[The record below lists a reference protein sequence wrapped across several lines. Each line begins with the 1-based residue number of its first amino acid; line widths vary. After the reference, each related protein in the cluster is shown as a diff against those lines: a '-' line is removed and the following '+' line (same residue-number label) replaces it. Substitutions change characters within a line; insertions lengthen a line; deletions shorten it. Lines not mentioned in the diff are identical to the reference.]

1 MGTSQER
8 RPCRES
14 NATWT
19 GPLSEA
25 MPACR
30 GRRADHAQKDRVGT
44 WEIPRWARAIPL
56 LVRIGKGKPIADDER
71 TREVGPSSSSCE
83 AGEQG
88 GAIRRGAGGA
98 KGWDQ
103 GECKPA
109 TLGPDAEPG
118 NRVTGAGTHTSNRK
132 GKEEGTVHSAL
143 PPYQRRTAPGCVLCH
158 QAGGSPRRRRGG
170 MAGLRGKCGDKSPWL
185 ARARP
190 TGSVS
195 GTAVPASVHTQAGRP
210 AAPARGRRPGR
221 QGSVISPLLAN
232 IYVFYVLDLYAEHW
246 RRREASGDVIIVR
259 YADDFIIGFEH
270 ETDAK
275 RFLDLL
281 RERMGKFALALHPE
295 KTRLIEF
302 GRMRRQAA
310 DSADS
315 ASRKPSTSWVLPS
328 FAEHHAVVLPDQA
341 EVPERPHAGKAPGDQ
356 AVTASADAPAD
367 PRAGEMAETGRRR
380 ILQVSRRPDQQPCPD
395 ATPERGGRPMATS
408 A

>member
-44 WEIPRWARAIPL
+44 WEIPRSARAIPL

-118 NRVTGAGTHTSNRK
+118 NRVAGAGAHTSNRK
-132 GKEEGTVHSAL
+132 NSDL
-143 PPYQRRTAPGCVLCH
+143 PSLTRGRSRMRESRTYGSVRGAGSNLRPYRDRPGADADGGRVWATQRRSGMSAAMTAF
-158 QAGGSPRRRRGG
+158 
-170 MAGLRGKCGDKSPWL
+170 
-185 ARARP
+185 
-190 TGSVS
+190 
-195 GTAVPASVHTQAGRP
+195 
-210 AAPARGRRPGR
+210 
-221 QGSVISPLLAN
+221 AN
-232 IYVFYVLDLYAEHW
+232 
-246 RRREASGDVIIVR
+246 
-259 YADDFIIGFEH
+259 
-270 ETDAK
+270 
-275 RFLDLL
+275 
-281 RERMGKFALALHPE
+281 ERH
-295 KTRLIEF
+295 
-302 GRMRRQAA
+302 
-310 DSADS
+310 
-315 ASRKPSTSWVLPS
+315 
-328 FAEHHAVVLPDQA
+328 
-341 EVPERPHAGKAPGDQ
+341 
-356 AVTASADAPAD
+356 
-367 PRAGEMAETGRRR
+367 
-380 ILQVSRRPDQQPCPD
+380 
-395 ATPERGGRPMATS
+395 
-408 A
+408 

>member
-8 RPCRES
+8 RPCRVS
-14 NATWT
+14 NATRT

-44 WEIPRWARAIPL
+44 WEIPRSARAIPL

-118 NRVTGAGTHTSNRK
+118 NRVTGAGAHTSNRK

-158 QAGGSPRRRRGG
+158 QAGGSPRRRRGD
-170 MAGLRGKCGDKSPWL
+170 MAELRGKRGDKPPGF
-185 ARARP
+185 ARACS

-195 GTAVPASVHTQAGRP
+195 GTAVPATVHTQAGWR

-221 QGSVISPLLAN
+221 QDGPTGDGDTAQR
-232 IYVFYVLDLYAEHW
+232 DL
-246 RRREASGDVIIVR
+246 RG
-259 YADDFIIGFEH
+259 GLP
-270 ETDAK
+270 
-275 RFLDLL
+275 RFLVRVPARTQRASCDGCARGRN
-281 RERMGKFALALHPE
+281 REQE
-295 KTRLIEF
+295 
-302 GRMRRQAA
+302 
-310 DSADS
+310 
-315 ASRKPSTSWVLPS
+315 
-328 FAEHHAVVLPDQA
+328 
-341 EVPERPHAGKAPGDQ
+341 
-356 AVTASADAPAD
+356 
-367 PRAGEMAETGRRR
+367 GELDTGRRYPI
-380 ILQVSRRPDQQPCPD
+380 ILRFDQPGMAGPLPGTSDRRPAPPSPD
-395 ATPERGGRPMATS
+395 PEMAQGGRT
-408 A
+408 